1 MGVPEFKALPDW
13 SPGYSSANIIDHL
26 IDDINDDIS
35 LIDRER
41 RNSSG
46 SRQHDL
52 LAGKIDGLQFAKY
65 KIQAMNSKEKLNETL
80 NSTKFAHHYESFAE
94 RDSINPMVKK
104 RQKVW
109 PTYCS
114 LGDMVVL
121 GHYEYREKIIDDI
134 TITLPRSA
142 TVELER
148 TLLRNVGL
156 TCEMNEHVFRIRD
169 MNDELYIEFSGD
181 YTYFG
186 KSIADFKED

>member
-1 MGVPEFKALPDW
+1 MGAPAFKALPDW

-46 SRQHDL
+46 NRQHDL
-52 LAGKIDGLQFAKY
+52 LSGQIEGLQMAKY
-65 KIQAMNSKEKLNETL
+65 KIQAMNSKEKMNETL
-80 NSTKFAHHYESFAE
+80 NSTKFANHYEPFAE
-94 RDSINPMVKK
+94 RESRNPMVHK
-104 RQKVW
+104 RKREF
-109 PTYCS
+109 PSMCS
-114 LGDMVVL
+114 LGDMSVV
-121 GHYEYREKIIDDI
+121 GHFEYQEKIIDDI

-142 TVELER
+142 TVEFER

-156 TCEMNEHVFRIRD
+156 TGDMDCHVFKVKD
-169 MNDELYIEFSGD
+169 MDDELFIEFSGD